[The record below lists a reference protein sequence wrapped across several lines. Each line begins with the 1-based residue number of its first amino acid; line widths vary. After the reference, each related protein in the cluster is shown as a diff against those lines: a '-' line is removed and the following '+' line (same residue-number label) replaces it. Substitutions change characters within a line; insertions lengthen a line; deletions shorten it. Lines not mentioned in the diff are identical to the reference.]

1 VQDIHIVYSTANRP
15 KLISP
20 HLICG
25 FPGNGYVG
33 KLAVDHLIQELSA
46 NHLADIYSSSFP
58 PQIIIKPDGT
68 ADLMKNSI
76 FWSHDDGVDLLLLT
90 GDSQP
95 ANPESEYALAE
106 QVLGLAEQF
115 GTAQVFTLAAYITGV
130 FVDKPK
136 VFGTATDSE
145 IIKTFSSN
153 NISMMDSG
161 SITGMN
167 GLVIGIAKLRN
178 IKGLCLLGETSGYV
192 VDAKAS
198 KVVLET
204 LLQIINI
211 KVNMTNLEKRAKD
224 TETLIQT
231 IEQQMLAVRGGRQL
245 EGQQPSQKPRD
256 TGYIS

>member
-1 VQDIHIVYSTANRP
+1 
-15 KLISP
+15 
-20 HLICG
+20 
-25 FPGNGYVG
+25 
-33 KLAVDHLIQELSA
+33 
-46 NHLADIYSSSFP
+46 
-58 PQIIIKPDGT
+58 
-68 ADLMKNSI
+68 
-76 FWSHDDGVDLLLLT
+76 
-90 GDSQP
+90 
-95 ANPESEYALAE
+95 
-106 QVLGLAEQF
+106 
-115 GTAQVFTLAAYITGV
+115 
-130 FVDKPK
+130 
-136 VFGTATDSE
+136 
-145 IIKTFSSN
+145 
-153 NISMMDSG
+153 MMDSG